1 MQQPHTTPR
10 KEPNMRIEQIDAL
23 LSQGS
28 GSEPDPNEE
37 ITRLHQ
43 DEDAAMDDMD
53 GDPTQED
60 YEDLDSITADEM
72 ADLTYDQWR
81 EDNG

>member
-1 MQQPHTTPR
+1 
-10 KEPNMRIEQIDAL
+10 MRIEQIDAL

-28 GSEPDPNEE
+28 GTSEPDPNEE